1 MGDLI
6 DLDSRRP
13 KPMPTI
19 LDPMEP
25 TKTVNMDEKI
35 SKIAESIKR
44 INDLCKSLNEKR

>member
-6 DLDSRRP
+6 DRNSRRP
-13 KPMPTI
+13 KPATI
-19 LDPMEP
+19 DPSEP
-25 TKTVNMDEKI
+25 TKTVNLDVQI